1 MNKQNIE
8 LQLGDIIEI
17 IDPTNEQLNKQIF
30 IIDYL
35 DSNLMKITNT
45 EMLTTISLPISNEK
59 ILGSGTIQ
67 QIILLSRDKSKGY
80 AKQNQLIPGTWIE
93 IHFGGDV
100 PAIITGEITNL
111 EEDMIEI
118 STYPEEDIIYIN
130 FDYKGIPL
138 DLPIENIVIREK
150 PEKKKQDFD
159 KKEEEVVVNVT
170 NANINL
176 DQDQDYDD
184 DLEEGEI
191 RETTRES
198 VKEPIRE
205 KELIREKE
213 EPIRESVNI
222 RNQIREL
229 ILKADQ
235 VQFGNEEFGPV
246 IQYKNVDEKKQ
257 RYSIETQT
265 NDLLDELLS
274 TIPNQKRT
282 NSVLN
287 NIHTMIE
294 RFKQLRN
301 QFSIFDEYG
310 NVTTAFTRKF
320 DYKPLEKYFQSFQKN
335 LYWILPVVKN
345 IKKIYSLKTDIFSN
359 ETNDT
364 ISISFQDDIKNI
376 LSILDNYKSK
386 NNNDEQNKYSTLYNE
401 LNPYFTPFD
410 YISSENQENILLEK
424 TVDTN
429 INIIINN
436 LEDFYSSVYS
446 KNEIVTKKFLM
457 QKYNLGLQQL
467 ENIGLSG
474 SGSATN
480 NRNQIIVNLTN
491 PDTMSLDSF
500 IMLPEPIIRYSR
512 INLPGTSILER
523 STLNQMGGLNYWEL
537 FKKSFSLNT
546 IIVDTLDREIEFNET
561 NFANQSKQFVLGLY
575 SEEEYKKKKQSKE
588 EIYTKF
594 IQTIIPKTKV
604 LFQLMKKYIHG
615 KLSVIEVVKYL
626 EPFLIYT
633 EDITYQQYVDITQFI
648 YEKISEFN
656 KKYLEKSKE
665 FLNFKRKKEYK
676 NATPMNATNVF
687 SLSELLEDNTK
698 NHFRD
703 ETLNDYEII
712 HVKTNFIDNS
722 EILRKMLLKDGSKL
736 FTSVIT
742 IQNMPLMFPSQIDI
756 IFEKEKEE
764 NEKNLKTSIN
774 SDKCKKIIVA
784 KLYYSENE
792 LQADNNKDIYY
803 DKKYDKT
810 NYAIL
815 DEYEKDMISREPE
828 DFVAFLTKKLKEK
841 YHLADDVEA
850 ENLADTLIHG
860 FKRVQNGEHAILY
873 ERAKEPSFYT
883 YFIRKDNQWVKDDTV
898 SQEYLQS
905 VNSDDSGILC
915 DLQKSCIQKVD
926 KFTTENYNNNN
937 CESIEVNK
945 LQLKESILNQIM
957 NEFDETYT
965 SNREDFEVAIK
976 ERFDYYSN
984 TFFPKLIKIEK
995 ANLLKY
1001 NNQQY
1006 ELGLKIENEDNQ
1018 NPGRLESPFRP
1029 IRDILLGQQ
1038 DFVKKQNDIIRFVEM
1053 FCRKSIPNSISAST
1067 GIRESEH
1074 WLYCIKTNV
1083 ELLPVFYYELA
1094 CAFTNTPDEYY
1105 LFLQKLIAQI
1115 GVLSE
1120 DGDAWTDKFTGREIC
1135 KIDYS
1140 FEEGYEESGFRTSTR
1155 AILEEDAGNRLL
1167 TSPTINKYDTVEMKI
1182 INNIVNTLSVT
1193 MGVTIENQKD
1203 FIISGVLDSLKTH
1216 LEKEETYK
1224 KRVKEMANKG
1234 TATGNIPSYPELYN
1248 TTLLFFTLGMFLI
1261 AVQTNVPSIR
1271 TRKTFPGCVRSFS
1284 GFPFEGT
1291 GDNSSLHYL
1300 SCIVY
1305 AIRKNS
1311 ADPWTSI
1318 KNTKETAI
1326 ATKIKNAIDLLLL
1339 LPSVK
1344 TKIDEKTAYLLL
1356 NPGDQEI
1363 PGEHDVSL
1371 LWTDFLPPLVSFK
1384 LSKIINISAEFES
1397 SLLND
1402 LKNGNSNQRDK
1413 ILVLESKNILFS
1425 LAIQEKIQAI
1435 LNKKDMLLNKL
1446 NNEPYLENA
1455 CCNENS
1461 QTKETCLQ
1469 YFENTDSTIT
1479 NYNKFV
1485 VNLSNILMDIRF
1497 YSEAKLF
1504 YSNINT
1510 KKIFPSLNQAFD
1522 EKTIYL
1528 GFIHF
1533 CRFNS
1538 LIPIDDDLLP
1548 LCTDKP
1554 TYINKNESLNEMI
1567 QKLKNDGRNYT
1578 DAMFLRLLQVISRK
1592 NIIPISDVF
1601 QPSLKSSIHRLT
1613 DALEFIETE
1622 NDEIVEK
1629 SLRDLMVNTLDTFNI
1644 ATERITDETK
1654 MLNNFLIKHTE
1665 TMKRELMD
1673 FIIQN
1678 KGATTKKEERQ
1689 MISFIE
1695 NFSDWK
1701 IETSNSSTSK
1711 KTISNEGTYTII
1723 QFYKNIIQDV
1733 VSTFPNIILNQ
1744 VDYADVSIPAYWGLS
1759 QKHSKDIKQNIADFY
1774 QCLRNYYDDATVIN
1788 LLKTIQIT
1796 SKNFILLAKETPS
1809 FTSINYKDKNLKPVF
1824 DERTSKLLF
1833 EYYLLRV
1840 FINYIDLSE
1849 EEAMITKEKPVEM
1862 QVDDLF
1868 SVEYLNDKERR
1879 VNYTVDQR
1887 EEKDLVLLRGNVK
1900 QLKQKSAKIL
1910 LCFIKMIQSYKET
1923 VDISYQ
1929 DIQDRIFKLKEKEK
1943 NMITDRLEFNI
1954 TDEEREADTILKI
1967 NKLGVWSKGLEKG
1980 LRSYVK
1986 ENYDK
1991 EKEFM
1996 DTMMEYEKKVG
2007 SSKTNLEDFED
2018 NKDDY
2023 LEQIQQEEE
2032 IDREAYDMS
2041 HMTEDYMDGNE
2052 YEGYEVEEEDYE
2064 DYN

>member
-1 MNKQNIE
+1 MTNKNKEYIE

-17 IDPTNEQLNKQIF
+17 IDPTKEELNKQIF

-45 EMLTTISLPISNEK
+45 ETLNTISLPISKEK
-59 ILGSGTIQ
+59 ILGSGTIE
-67 QIILLSRDKSKGY
+67 QINLLSRDKNKGY
-80 AKQNQLIPGTWIE
+80 AKQNHLLPGTWIE
-93 IHFGGDV
+93 IHFGGDI
-100 PAIITGEITNL
+100 PAILTGEITNL

-118 STYPEEDIIYIN
+118 TTYPEGDVIYIN

-138 DLPIENIVIREK
+138 DLPIDSIVIREK
-150 PEKKKQDFD
+150 PEMKKVEQEQ
-159 KKEEEVVVNVT
+159 EEPV
-170 NANINL
+170 NININTNL
-176 DQDQDYDD
+176 EKEDD

-191 RETTRES
+191 RE
-198 VKEPIRE
+198 IRE
-205 KELIREKE
+205 E
-213 EPIRESVNI
+213 EVPKNTSI

-235 VQFGNEEFGPV
+235 VQFGKEEFGPV

-282 NSVLN
+282 NTVLN

-301 QFSIFDEYG
+301 IFSTFDEYG
-310 NVTTAFTRKF
+310 NVTSAFIRKS

-345 IKKIYSLKTDIFSN
+345 IKKIYSLKTDIFSI

-376 LSILDNYKSK
+376 LTILDNYKSK

-424 TVDTN
+424 NVETN
-429 INIIINN
+429 LNIIINN

-446 KNEIVTKKFLM
+446 KNEIITKKFLM

-467 ENIGLSG
+467 ENIGS
-474 SGSATN
+474 S
-480 NRNQIIVNLTN
+480 NQMVTIRSNLTN

-523 STLNQMGGLNYWEL
+523 STLNEIGGLNYWEL
-537 FKKSFSLNT
+537 FKKNFSLNT
-546 IIVDTLDREIEFNET
+546 ILVDSFEQEIEFNEN

-575 SEEEYKKKKQSKE
+575 SEEEYKKRETKE
-588 EIYTKF
+588 EIYKKF

-615 KLSVIEVVKYL
+615 KLSVIEVVNYL

-633 EDITYQQYVDITQFI
+633 QDITYQQYVDITQFI
-648 YEKISEFN
+648 DEKISEFN
-656 KKYLEKSKE
+656 KKYLEKSKH
-665 FLNFKRKKEYK
+665 FLNFKRKKEYSNGTVV
-676 NATPMNATNVF
+676 NANATNVF

-703 ETLNDYEII
+703 QTLNDYGIVN
-712 HVKTNFIDNS
+712 VKTNFTDNS

-736 FTSVIT
+736 YTSVLT
-742 IQNMPLMFPSQIDI
+742 IQNIPLMFPSQIDI
-756 IFEKEKEE
+756 ILDKEKEE
-764 NEKNLKTSIN
+764 NEKNLVSSIK
-774 SDKCKKIIVA
+774 SDSCKKIVIA

-792 LQADNNKDIYY
+792 LRADNNKDIYF

-815 DEYEKDMISREPE
+815 DEYEKEMISKEPE
-828 DFVAFLTKKLKEK
+828 DFVVFLNNKLKEK
-841 YHLADDVEA
+841 YHLTDDVEA

-860 FKRVQNGEHAILY
+860 FKRVQNSNYAILY
-873 ERAKEPSFYT
+873 EHTKEPPSYT
-883 YFIRKDNQWVKDDTV
+883 YFVRKDNQWIKDDTIT
-898 SQEYLQS
+898 QEYLQS

-915 DLQKSCIQKVD
+915 DLQESCIQKVD
-926 KFTTENYNNNN
+926 KWTTENHNNNT
-937 CESIEVNK
+937 CESVQVNK
-945 LQLKESILNQIM
+945 LQLKESILNEIM
-957 NEFDETYT
+957 NEFDQTYA
-965 SNREDFEVAIK
+965 SSKEDLEVNLQEK
-976 ERFDYYSN
+976 FDYYSN
-984 TFFPKLIKIEK
+984 TFFPKLSKIEK

-1018 NPGRLESPFRP
+1018 NTGKFAESPFQP

-1074 WLYCIKTNV
+1074 WLYCVKTNV
-1083 ELLPVFYYELA
+1083 ELLPIFYYELA

-1105 LFLQKLIAQI
+1105 LFLQKLIARI

-1120 DGDAWTDKFTGREIC
+1120 DGDAWTDKYTGREIC

-1140 FEEGYEESGFRTSTR
+1140 FEEGYEESGFRASTR

-1182 INNIVNTLSVT
+1182 INNIVNTLSIT
-1193 MGVTIENQKD
+1193 MGITIENQKD

-1234 TATGNIPSYPELYN
+1234 TAKGNIPSYPELYN

-1261 AVQTNVPSIR
+1261 AVQTNVPSIK

-1284 GFPFEGT
+1284 GYPFEGT
-1291 GDNSSLHYL
+1291 GDDSSLHYL

-1311 ADPWTSI
+1311 ADPWSSI

-1326 ATKIKNAIDLLLL
+1326 ASKIKNAIELLLL

-1344 TKIDEKTAYLLL
+1344 TKIDEKTVYLLL
-1356 NPGDQEI
+1356 NPGEQEI

-1371 LWTDFLPPLVSFK
+1371 LWADFLPPLVSFK
-1384 LSKIINISAEFES
+1384 LNKIINISAEFES

-1402 LKNGNSNQRDK
+1402 LKNGNSNQREK
-1413 ILVLESKNILFS
+1413 ILVIESKNILFS

-1435 LNKKDMLLNKL
+1435 LNKKDMLLNKS

-1461 QTKETCLQ
+1461 QTKESCLE
-1469 YFENTDSTIT
+1469 YFEKIDNNIT

-1497 YSEAKLF
+1497 YTEAKLF

-1522 EKTIYL
+1522 EKTVYL

-1554 TYINKNESLNEMI
+1554 TYINKNETLNEMI

-1613 DALEFIETE
+1613 DTLEFIETE

-1629 SLRDLMVNTLDTFNI
+1629 SLRDLMFNALDTFNI
-1644 ATERITDETK
+1644 ATERVTEETK
-1654 MLNNFLIKHTE
+1654 TLNNFLIKHTD
-1665 TMKRELMD
+1665 TMKREIMD

-1678 KGATTKKEERQ
+1678 KGANTKKEERQ
-1689 MISFIE
+1689 VISFFE
-1695 NFSDWK
+1695 NFSEWK
-1701 IETSNSSTSK
+1701 VESTSSSNSSNSTSK
-1711 KTISNEGTYTII
+1711 KSISNEGTYTII
-1723 QFYKNIIQDV
+1723 QFYKNIIQDIV
-1733 VSTFPNIILNQ
+1733 LTFPNIILHQ
-1744 VDYADVSIPAYWGLS
+1744 VDYSDVSIPGYWGLS
-1759 QKHSKDIKQNIADFY
+1759 QKHSKDIKQNISEFY
-1774 QCLRNYYDDATVIN
+1774 QCLRNYYDDGSVIN
-1788 LLKTIQIT
+1788 LLKTIQIS

-1809 FTSINYKDKNLKPVF
+1809 FTSIHYKDKNLKPVF

-1849 EEAMITKEKPVEM
+1849 EEAMITKEKPIEM
-1862 QVDDLF
+1862 QIDDLF
-1868 SVEYLNDKERR
+1868 TVEYLNDKERK
-1879 VNYTVDQR
+1879 VNYTVDR
-1887 EEKDLVLLRGNVK
+1887 YEEKDLVLLRGNVK

-1910 LCFIKMIQSYKET
+1910 LCFTKMIQSYKDT
-1923 VDISYQ
+1923 IDISYQ

-1943 NMITDRLEFNI
+1943 NMITDRLEFNV

-2007 SSKTNLEDFED
+2007 SKKTNLEDFED
-2018 NKDDY
+2018 YKDDY

-2052 YEGYEVEEEDYE
+2052 YEGYEVEAEDYE